1 MKLDNFF
8 FYEISLTHIKNK
20 QIKMNYDTGA
30 IEQPPPPIFS
40 GGGGGQGE
48 KALYNTNH
56 FQTLFDIYS
65 YTNGNTKFYC

>member
-8 FYEISLTHIKNK
+8 NKISLTHIKNK
-20 QIKMNYDTGA
+20 QIKINYDTGA
-30 IEQPPPPIFS
+30 IEQFPPIFS

-65 YTNGNTKFYC
+65 NTNVNTKLYS